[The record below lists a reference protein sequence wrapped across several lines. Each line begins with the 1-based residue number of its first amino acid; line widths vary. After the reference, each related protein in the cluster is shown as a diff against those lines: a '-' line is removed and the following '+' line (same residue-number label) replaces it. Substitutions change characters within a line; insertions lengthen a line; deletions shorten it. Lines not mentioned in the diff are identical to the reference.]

1 MWRLA
6 LLAGALLA
14 SAALATPLPAL
25 TRLMEADARL
35 QTIGWRLAR
44 GNAAFCP
51 ETRPATGLLLMDAA
65 NFRYPAAIRAA
76 LGLTGD
82 IAVNAVAQGSP
93 AERAGLQPGEE
104 VMALAGQAM
113 TTLPPAPAQDPF
125 RLAGLHDRL
134 DRELAM
140 TGTVTLQLAD
150 RAVTINA
157 EPACA
162 ARFAIGPAGQR
173 PVSGDGRVIL
183 GPADIEAGEG
193 HAAAIAA
200 HELAHVILR
209 HSTRGQPASAIRA
222 QEQAADRLAPW
233 LLANAGYDPAAM
245 LRLAEGK
252 ADGLIAPATHGS
264 WRHRAGAIRAELAAI
279 AAAGPPPLDWRQRFA
294 PPLQMR

>member
-6 LLAGALLA
+6 LLAGALVA
-14 SAALATPLPAL
+14 GTAAAPMPAL
-25 TRLMEADARL
+25 DRLIEADARL

-44 GNAAFCP
+44 GNAPFCA

-65 NFRYPAAIRAA
+65 NFRDPAAIRAA

-93 AERAGLQPGEE
+93 AQRAGLKPGEG
-104 VMALAGQAM
+104 VVALAGQAM
-113 TTLPPAPAQDPF
+113 AALPPAAAQDPF

-134 DRELAM
+134 DRELAI

-150 RAVTINA
+150 RAVTISA

-162 ARFAIGPAGQR
+162 ARFAIGPAGQK

-183 GPADIEAGEG
+183 GQADAEAGEG

-209 HSTRGQPASAIRA
+209 HTTRGASFATIRA

-245 LRLAEGK
+245 LRLAEGRG
-252 ADGLIAPATHGS
+252 DGLIAPATHGS
-264 WRHRAGAIRAELAAI
+264 WRHRARAIRAELAAV
-279 AAAGPPPLDWRQRFA
+279 AAAGPPPLDWRSRFA
-294 PPLQMR
+294 PPA

>member
-6 LLAGALLA
+6 LLAGALVA
-14 SAALATPLPAL
+14 GTAAAPMPAL
-25 TRLMEADARL
+25 DRLIEADARL

-44 GNAAFCP
+44 GNAPFCA

-65 NFRYPAAIRAA
+65 NFRDPAAIRAA

-93 AERAGLQPGEE
+93 AQRAGLKPGEG
-104 VMALAGQAM
+104 VVALAGQAM
-113 TTLPPAPAQDPF
+113 AALPPAAAQDPF

-134 DRELAM
+134 DRELAI

-150 RAVTINA
+150 RAVTISA

-162 ARFAIGPAGQR
+162 ARFAIGPAGQK

-183 GPADIEAGEG
+183 GQADAEAGEG

-209 HSTRGQPASAIRA
+209 HTTRGASFATIRA

-245 LRLAEGK
+245 LRLAEGRG
-252 ADGLIAPATHGS
+252 DGLIAPATHGS
-264 WRHRAGAIRAELAAI
+264 WRHRARAIRAELAAV
-279 AAAGPPPLDWRQRFA
+279 AAAGPPPLDWRSRFA
-294 PPLQMR
+294 PPAQMR

>member
-14 SAALATPLPAL
+14 GTALAAPLPAL
-25 TRLMEADARL
+25 DRLMEADARL

-51 ETRPATGLLLMDAA
+51 ETRPASGLLLMDAA
-65 NFRYPAAIRAA
+65 NFRDPAAIRAA

-93 AERAGLQPGEE
+93 AERAGLKPGEN
-104 VMALAGQAM
+104 VFALAGQAM
-113 TTLPPAPAQDPF
+113 AALPPAAAQDPF
-125 RLAGLHDRL
+125 RLATLHDRL

-150 RAVTINA
+150 RAVTLNA

-162 ARFAIGPAGQR
+162 ARFAIGPVGQK

-183 GPADIEAGEG
+183 GQADVEAGEG

-222 QEQAADRLAPW
+222 QEQAADRLATW

-245 LRLAEGK
+245 LRLAEGRG
-252 ADGLIAPATHGS
+252 DGLIAPATHGS
-264 WRHRAGAIRAELAAI
+264 WRSRARAIRAELAAV
-279 AAAGPPPLDWRQRFA
+279 AAAGPPPLDLRGRFA
-294 PPLQMR
+294 PPAQMR